1 MTGRVCCFNSFWG
14 LERAQCIPPNF
25 KLVGSLN
32 KPQNALIERL
42 IEKDKVLYDW
52 LEEAQTLKM
61 DVVLVS
67 IGTICRF
74 QKWSLDALHEGL
86 KALKNTR
93 VIWSLKDNLCEMAS
107 NDPRKTKDFWVG
119 SWLPQ
124 VEVLAHPAIKLAIIH
139 CGWGSVLE
147 IIDAGVPTL
156 NFPHFGD

>member
-1 MTGRVCCFNSFWG
+1 
-14 LERAQCIPPNF
+14 
-25 KLVGSLN
+25 
-32 KPQNALIERL
+32 
-42 IEKDKVLYDW
+42 
-52 LEEAQTLKM
+52 M

-74 QKWSLDALHEGL
+74 QKWSLDAIHEGL

-93 VIWSLKDNLCEMAS
+93 VIWSLKDHLCEMAS
-107 NDPRKTKDFWVG
+107 SDPRKTKDFWVG

-124 VEVLAHPAIKLAIIH
+124 VEVLAHPAVKLAVIH

-156 NFPHFGD
+156 NFPHFGDQLVNSKMLVDRKVSLELYSEKKSPFEKPMDQLTYKDPKFDHTLVTSKVE